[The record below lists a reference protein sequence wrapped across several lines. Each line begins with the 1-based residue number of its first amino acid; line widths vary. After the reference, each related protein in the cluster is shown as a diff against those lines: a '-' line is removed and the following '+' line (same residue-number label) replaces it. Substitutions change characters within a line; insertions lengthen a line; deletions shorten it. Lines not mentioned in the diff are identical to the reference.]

1 VPRQTAVT
9 IIAEIRPGETGS
21 LAEMVDAMGN
31 GLANETR
38 IPFSAF
44 PQLHFARLFIVPAAT
59 DDHGNQAP
67 ASLVLLADIDGP
79 SDRFLGDLVDRASNG
94 LTELFA
100 HCVGFPEDDGSPAS
114 TLLDYLRAHQIRPA
128 AMYVNT
134 VGRSVQQVRDEA
146 ALQSR
151 IAHEL
156 DANADDLSAL
166 APEAIRDAIR
176 DRVTS
181 DPEFAWAKSPARG
194 LSLLERAREL
204 AHLIGVGLLLILLL
218 PIAVIGFPVGA
229 IVIRLRELRERPQR
243 FKPTATEVDCLA
255 ELEDLAVHNP
265 FTAVGFL
272 KPGRLRLWT
281 ARILLWLTNLAMRHH
296 FNKGQ
301 LTGVRTIHFAR
312 WILTD
317 GNRRLIFASNYDGSL
332 ESYMDEFIDKVAWG
346 LNAIFSNGQGYPK
359 SKWLIFG
366 GAKDERAFKGYLRAH
381 QIPTRAWYSAYPAL
395 TAANIGNNA
404 AIRAGFSG
412 KLDETASAIWLRRL

>member
-9 IIAEIRPGETGS
+9 IIAEIRPGETDS
-21 LAEMVDAMGN
+21 LAAKVDAMGN
-31 GLANETR
+31 GMANESR

-100 HCVGFPEDDGSPAS
+100 HCVGFPEDGGSSADR
-114 TLLDYLRAHQIRPA
+114 LLDYLRAHQIRPA

-134 VGRSVQQVRDEA
+134 VGRSVRQVRDEA

-156 DANADDLSAL
+156 DANADELSAL
-166 APEAIRDAIR
+166 APGAIRNAIR

-181 DPEFAWAKSPARG
+181 DPEFAWANSSARG

-204 AHLIGVGLLLILLL
+204 AHLVGVGLLLILLIPPAIIVL
-218 PIAVIGFPVGA
+218 PVWAA
-229 IVIRLRELRERPQR
+229 LIRLRELRERPQR
-243 FKPTATEVDCLA
+243 YKATAAEIDRLG
-255 ELEDLAVHNP
+255 ELEDLAAHNP
-265 FTAVGFL
+265 FTAVGFF

-281 ARILLWLTNLAMRHH
+281 GLILLWLTNLAMRHH

-312 WILTD
+312 WVPID

-346 LNAIFSNGQGYPK
+346 MNAIFSNGQGYPK
-359 SKWLIFG
+359 AKWLIFA
-366 GAKDERAFKGYLRAH
+366 GAKDERAFKGFLRSI
-381 QIPTRAWYSAYPAL
+381 QLPTRVWYSAYPAL

-404 AIRAGFSG
+404 AIRAGLSG
-412 KLDETASAIWLRRL
+412 RHDETASESWLRRL